1 MRNSLKESS
10 GNINDSLDVN
20 YYPIWV
26 IHSRLLVFV
35 ENQIQ
40 NRECETKPNQT
51 KPSQAKPSLT
61 MILFSR
67 TCKVRIIRSIRHRFA
82 NAFQWRISIAPERI
96 VRRVPAL
103 HCFVMATSFFSWKSR
118 LIYGFAHSK
127 SSKMTYN
134 KFNACL
140 YYMPI
145 SSSSWEFTFLLKEAQ
160 AHGGKDLNIMLC
172 NTKIPW
178 STKCDSRMVF
188 LLKVVY

>member
-1 MRNSLKESS
+1 MWITTDLSN
-10 GNINDSLDVN
+10 
-20 YYPIWV
+20 
-26 IHSRLLVFV
+26 LLAAVGFRASKSKYR
-35 ENQIQ
+35 IASA
-40 NRECETKPNQT
+40 KPNQI
-51 KPSQAKPSLT
+51 KPNQAKPSLT

-103 HCFVMATSFFSWKSR
+103 HCFVMATSFFSWKSC

-145 SSSSWEFTFLLKEAQ
+145 SSSSWEFTFLLKEA
-160 AHGGKDLNIMLC
+160 KTNDFNIGTEENL
-172 NTKIPW
+172 
-178 STKCDSRMVF
+178 
-188 LLKVVY
+188 